1 MRLSKIHRASS
12 RLVGAGLTTVLT
24 TVLAAGLGG
33 CGGAAETPVERR
45 PPLVEAVAARSG
57 TLPRVETVSGGVR
70 AQNQVAIRPEIS
82 GSIIEVM
89 VKSGEAVD
97 RGQPLVR
104 LDGDTL
110 RDQLHQ
116 TEAGVRLAE
125 AAAAETR
132 ARVGELEARV
142 SRSRAL
148 AEAELISHQ
157 EIETQEAQLTAL
169 VANAELA
176 VARVEQ
182 AQATAAESRS
192 ALAKTVVRSPVAGRV
207 GQRRAEVGMR
217 VDTDTVLFVVGNLE
231 QVMVE
236 LPLTES
242 MMDHVEE
249 GMPVVVEPRGATGD
263 PIRATLSRISPFL
276 AEESFTTI
284 GEIDLDN
291 RDGRLRPGNFVTV
304 RILYGQSQRATLV
317 PTSAT
322 WEDPET
328 GRRGLFVVDDG
339 AGLDRAGLDGAG
351 LDGAEATAIASP
363 TAPGQV
369 ADAEKS
375 RAVVFRTVE
384 ILAEGEGTV
393 GVEGVREGEW
403 VVVVGQHLLAEQARD
418 TARQPGMETAEGPMR
433 ATARVRPT
441 SWERVQALQGLKR
454 EDLLADFL
462 AKQQK
467 VAAALG
473 AEIPQSED
481 AVQRV
486 LDQASAADDGGAN

>member
-125 AAAAETR
+125 AAAAEAR

-317 PTSAT
+317 PTSAI

-339 AGLDRAGLDGAG
+339 AGLGGAG
-351 LDGAEATAIASP
+351 LDGAETTAKAPP

-486 LDQASAADDGGAN
+486 LDQASAAADSGAN